1 MIMNIQLFLF
11 STLYYTLTQDLE
23 KYVREGRKEDCVRV
37 MRGMRKWQWR
47 GLEEGLR
54 AMGIL
59 LDGM

>member
-1 MIMNIQLFLF
+1 M
-11 STLYYTLTQDLE
+11 
-23 KYVREGRKEDCVRV
+23 REGRKEDCVRV

-54 AMGIL
+54 ALGIL